1 MKCIFVCR
9 IIIFYHVFRILELV
23 VKLEGWLA
31 VTVMQVSSRPGWTCA
46 AVISVDLVQPIERT
60 FSEKCCVPMI
70 EGRRHHLIVYVITVS
85 FLLFVTKLFCTCPVW
100 MPARAMV
107 SKWCSLYNKIPK
119 PSRGIKNSVLATV
132 AVADL
137 DTCSWMNSFNQWNY
151 LYYYYLKKI
160 QILNNFFY

>member
-1 MKCIFVCR
+1 MYNCLPNYNFLSCFQNIGVGRQIGGMTGC
-9 IIIFYHVFRILELV
+9 HCDL
-23 VKLEGWLA
+23 
-31 VTVMQVSSRPGWTCA
+31 
-46 AVISVDLVQPIERT
+46 VDLVQPIEWT

-107 SKWCSLYNKIPK
+107 SKWCSLNNKIPK
-119 PSRGIKNSVLATV
+119 PSRYINSVLATV

-137 DTCSWMNSFNQWNY
+137 DTCSWMNSFNQ
-151 LYYYYLKKI
+151 
-160 QILNNFFY
+160 